1 MTFRLKVGKGRRIY
15 SNGWTWSFPIVISR
29 RNFTHRF
36 SWVGHSPPDLKQVL
50 SAFPLSPP
58 KKEGIGGQANK
69 AHAQAMEL
77 YEAGEY
83 LFGDIREQV
92 KTLQMSRNILLALIQ
107 DTREQ
112 ASEVFNEARQKGAPV
127 VSTLYMKRY
136 QRLMAVV
143 AMLEATVKIIDG
155 EEITDDE
162 QESIVSYIRG

>member
-1 MTFRLKVGKGRRIY
+1 
-15 SNGWTWSFPIVISR
+15 
-29 RNFTHRF
+29 
-36 SWVGHSPPDLKQVL
+36 
-50 SAFPLSPP
+50 
-58 KKEGIGGQANK
+58 
-69 AHAQAMEL
+69 MEL